1 MLALRGVVAVSLVGA
16 VLAALT
22 PGSALATPAPGS
34 ALVTPAPGPAPAVP
48 AQSLAPAVES
58 PAATTG
64 RAVDPALV
72 RARQTG
78 QPAEV
83 EALRSETRQVFVK
96 PDGTYV
102 LEQNVRPVRVRQA
115 GRWVPV
121 DTTLREQPDGTVAPA
136 ATAVGLAF
144 SGGGNANGNGGAPL
158 ARMSRGGKAMEL
170 GWSGTL
176 PKPVLNG
183 DTATYPE
190 VMPGVDLQVT
200 ADVDGFSHILVVK
213 SRAAAAS
220 SALSELTFPL
230 STSGLSM
237 ESDQAGNLEAVDD
250 NGGTIFVAPTPMMW
264 DSEGA
269 TSPQAFREG
278 RAPEARQAQMGV
290 KLAGRTLRLRPD
302 RKLMTDPKTRFPI
315 YLDPYFSAAR
325 GSWTAVWS
333 NWPDSNYLNSSDV
346 ARAGHVESQKNR
358 SFFQMSTGST
368 IHGKQIIKAT
378 LRTYETWSY
387 SCSARKVEAWATNSI
402 SKSTTWNKQP
412 AWVTKLSTVN
422 VAKGW
427 GPSCLP
433 GGVEFDVTPQV
444 VDAAAKKWPTVTIG
458 IRATSETDV
467 YAWKKFKNNP
477 TLVIEYNSLPA
488 DPVAVDAWSDPG
500 GPCVSGTGRP
510 IISTATPKLWAKLK
524 DVDNSVRGRFE
535 WYNEAGT
542 KTGEYLTALGSTGTA
557 FSATVP
563 QSLYSDGALIRWRV
577 RAEDGKANSL
587 WSPWCEATVDATAPG
602 REPIVTSPGFAE
614 NGWSDGVGLAGSFT
628 FDPNGISDVAAYV
641 YGLDTSPKT
650 EVAPG
655 TDGTATIQLTPR
667 HDGPNVLSVRSK
679 DRAGQLGPIRTYV
692 FNVNSG
698 SAPKGHWPLDEG
710 QGTVGADIAGTHPAT
725 LYGATWASGKT
736 GMGLR
741 LANAYAQTSGPIVDT
756 GRNFTVTA
764 WARLTGTGAT
774 ATAVTQEGGRTGAFS
789 LQYSKTDD
797 RWALTR
803 TGSDVDAATTV
814 RALST
819 AAPRL
824 NEWTHLAG
832 VYDSADR
839 RLSLYVNGKL
849 ESSAAFTTQP
859 WNAAGP
865 LTIGRGKVNGAAA
878 EFFPGD
884 IDEVRAY
891 GRAMFADEVADLV
904 NSAATLIGHWRL
916 DEESGLSA
924 ADSSG
929 RATAAPATL
938 TGGASWTAGWL
949 DGALALDGVNGYAQT
964 TAPVV
969 NTRSG
974 FTVTAWTQ
982 LDYLPTRDTAA
993 VAQPGSRAAGF
1004 QLGYDKE
1011 QGRWALGMAAAD
1023 TDTAALVRTRSDAI
1037 PAPLEWTHVAGV
1049 YDPLAGQLR
1058 IYVNGQLSTTT
1069 VTSHTSAWN
1078 ATGPLQLGRSKTAGV
1093 FTGYWPG
1100 TVDDVRTYDGVLKA
1114 EQIAQLAAQ

>member
-16 VLAALT
+16 VL
-22 PGSALATPAPGS
+22 
-34 ALVTPAPGPAPAVP
+34 VTPTPGPAPAAP
-48 AQSLAPAVES
+48 AQSPAPAVVS
-58 PAATTG
+58 PTATAG
-64 RAVDPALV
+64 RAEDPALV
-72 RARQTG
+72 RARRTG
-78 QPAEV
+78 RPAEV

-115 GRWVPV
+115 DGWVPV
-121 DTTLREQPDGTVAPA
+121 DTTLRERPDGTVAPA

-144 SGGGNANGNGGAPL
+144 SGGGGSGSGGAPL
-158 ARMSRGGKAMEL
+158 ARMSRGGKVMEL
-170 GWSGTL
+170 GWPGTL

-190 VMPGVDLQVT
+190 VMPGVDLKVT
-200 ADVDGFSHILVVK
+200 ADVDGFSHVLVVK
-213 SRAAAAS
+213 SRAAAAGG
-220 SALSELTFPL
+220 ALDELTFPL
-230 STSGLSM
+230 STSGLSLK
-237 ESDQAGNLEAVDD
+237 SDQAGNLEAVDD

-269 TSPQAFREG
+269 TSPQAVKEG
-278 RAPEARQAQMGV
+278 RAPEARQARMGV
-290 KLAGRTLRLRPD
+290 ELTGGKLRLRPD

-325 GSWTAVWS
+325 GAWTAVWS
-333 NWPDSNYLNSSDV
+333 NWPNSNYLNSSDV
-346 ARAGHVESQKNR
+346 ARVGHVESQKNR
-358 SFFQMSTGST
+358 SFFQMNTGAT
-368 IHGKQIIKAT
+368 IHGKQIVKAT

-387 SCSARKVEAWATNSI
+387 SCSARKVEAWATNGI

-412 AWVTKLSTVN
+412 TWVRLLSTVN

-433 GGVEFDVTPQV
+433 GGVEFDVTSQV
-444 VDAAAKKWPTVTIG
+444 VEAAAKKWPNVTIG
-458 IRATSETDV
+458 LRATSETDV

-477 TLVIEYNSLPA
+477 SLVIEYNSLPA
-488 DPVAVDAWSDPG
+488 DPVAADAWSDPG

-510 IISTATPKLWAKLK
+510 IISAATPKLWAKLK

-557 FSATVP
+557 FSATIP

-577 RAEDGKANSL
+577 RAEDGKANSA

-602 REPIVTSPGFAE
+602 SEPVVTSPEFAE

-641 YGLDTSPKT
+641 YGLDISPKT
-650 EVAPG
+650 EVVPG
-655 TDGTATIQLTPR
+655 ADGTATIRLTPR

-692 FNVNSG
+692 FNVNAG
-698 SAPKGHWPLDEG
+698 SAPRGHWPLDEG
-710 QGTVGADIAGTHPAT
+710 QGTAGADAAGTLPAT
-725 LYGATWASGKT
+725 LYGATWTSGKT
-736 GMGLR
+736 GSGLR
-741 LANAYAQTSGPIVDT
+741 LANAYAQTSGPVVDT
-756 GRNFTVTA
+756 GDNFTVTA

-774 ATAVTQEGGRTGAFS
+774 ATAVTQEGGRTGAFA
-789 LQYSKTDD
+789 LQYSKADD

-803 TGSDVDAATTV
+803 TGSDADAATTV
-814 RALST
+814 RALSS

-832 VYDSADR
+832 VYDAAAR
-839 RLSLYVNGKL
+839 QLSLYVNGKL
-849 ESSAAFTTQP
+849 ESSVAFTTQP
-859 WNAAGP
+859 WNATGP
-865 LTIGRGKVNGAAA
+865 LTIGRGKVNGAAT

-904 NSAATLIGHWRL
+904 NSAATLVGHWRL
-916 DEESGLSA
+916 DEESGVSA

-929 RATAAPATL
+929 RATAATL
-938 TGGASWTAGWL
+938 AGGASWTSGWL
-949 DGALALDGVNGYAQT
+949 DGALALDGAGGHAQT
-964 TAPVV
+964 AVPAV

-974 FTVTAWTQ
+974 FTVSAWTQ
-982 LDYLPTRDTAA
+982 LDYLPTGDTAA
-993 VAQPGSRAAGF
+993 VAQTGSRAAGF

-1011 QGRWALGMAAAD
+1011 KGRWALGMAAAD

-1058 IYVNGQLSTTT
+1058 VYVNGQLSTTT
-1069 VTSHTSAWN
+1069 VTNHTSTWN
-1078 ATGPLQLGRSKTAGV
+1078 ATGPLQVGRSKTAGV

-1100 TVDDVRTYDGVLKA
+1100 TVDDIRVYDGVLKA